1 MGLFTI
7 IGIIIGFVAFGLF
20 VALRLCSSDKA
31 PPVARE
37 RAEEPDQSPKANL
50 GHRA

>member
-1 MGLFTI
+1 MSLFSLGCI
-7 IGIIIGFVAFGLF
+7 IVGFVAFGLF

-31 PPVARE
+31 PPEARDSVQ
-37 RAEEPDQSPKANL
+37 EPGLSHKAGV